1 VPALATATSV
11 EVVEVELV
19 VVGESVT
26 VVVVGGIGVGVGV
39 GVEPVSAN
47 VASAV
52 PVVLPPTAM
61 QNNDGAHE
69 TDERRLRSPGG
80 VALGV
85 TDHPLPSHD
94 STSGLLSVPTA
105 VHAEDATHETPRIG
119 PWLGRT
125 RSDQLVPFQ
134 VWVSVPMVTEPLLS
148 ISLLIPM
155 ATQKLGETQETVC
168 GKFKMLLGAFG
179 LESTDHSVPSHDSIK
194 LSLAASAGL

>member
-1 VPALATATSV
+1 MQALHRSSPIPRCPPWPRRTSV

-26 VVVVGGIGVGVGV
+26 VVVVGGIGVGV

-85 TDHPLPSHD
+85 NGPSA
-94 STSGLLSVPTA
+94 TVPRFNKR
-105 VHAEDATHETPRIG
+105 VVIG
-119 PWLGRT
+119 PNG
-125 RSDQLVPFQ
+125 
-134 VWVSVPMVTEPLLS
+134 
-148 ISLLIPM
+148 
-155 ATQKLGETQETVC
+155 
-168 GKFKMLLGAFG
+168 GACRG
-179 LESTDHSVPSHDSIK
+179 CHT
-194 LSLAASAGL
+194 